1 MNQDYHKKLLKST
14 KSIDKVTE
22 SNYNVNVINRKRGE
36 NMINQLTQK
45 DIKEGEEIYEI
56 LARLPDE
63 ERKQALI
70 YVRALGDRQIMT
82 SEKKAG

>member
-1 MNQDYHKKLLKST
+1 
-14 KSIDKVTE
+14 
-22 SNYNVNVINRKRGE
+22 
-36 NMINQLTQK
+36 MINQLTQK